1 MVVVPD
7 AIAVT
12 NPVLSTVATAG
23 VEDVHGVV
31 VDGLADPVNWVDNP
45 SHTVMMPV
53 IVGSAFTVTTSVM
66 VHPSVLV

>member
-1 MVVVPD
+1 MVVVP
-7 AIAVT
+7 AVIAVT

-23 VEDVHGVV
+23 VEEVHGVV
-31 VDGLADPVNWVDNP
+31 VDGAAEPVNWVDNP

>member
-31 VDGLADPVNWVDNP
+31 PDGVADPVNC
-45 SHTVMMPV
+45 
-53 IVGSAFTVTTSVM
+53 M
-66 VHPSVLV
+66 VKP

>member
-1 MVVVPD
+1 MVVVP
-7 AIAVT
+7 AVIAVT

-23 VEDVHGVV
+23 VEEVHGVV
-31 VDGLADPVNWVDNP
+31 VDGADDPVNWVDNP
-45 SHTVMMPV
+45 SHTVGVPV

>member
-31 VDGLADPVNWVDNP
+31 TAGVADPVNCVVKP
-45 SHTVMMPV
+45 
-53 IVGSAFTVTTSVM
+53 
-66 VHPSVLV
+66 